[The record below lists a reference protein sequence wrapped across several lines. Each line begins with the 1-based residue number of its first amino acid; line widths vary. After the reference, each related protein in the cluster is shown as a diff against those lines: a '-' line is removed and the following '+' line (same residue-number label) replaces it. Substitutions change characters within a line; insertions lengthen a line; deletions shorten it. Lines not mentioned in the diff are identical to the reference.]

1 MGKGGPLGLAGEGS
15 YVEGAADGVLL
26 AGAVDGALVVLG
38 AARRAPPDFVGGVG
52 LLHELVPTPRAQL
65 VPARARLEPAV
76 RRVQGGAAQRALLLL
91 RERGRG
97 RPTSRLVRRRSLSGN
112 GIRGAVR
119 FRSRS
124 RRRRRRLRARGTR
137 RRDVAHRGNR
147 RKGHPTMSPRARRV
161 ATASTLPA
169 AGPRTRREL
178 SSSERARFTAV
189 GRSERSGFRAAARL
203 PSPRSRGP
211 ASQRLARS
219 LARGSAHAARC
230 LGRVAHRNPR
240 PNCGRRARTTH
251 RDGRERCDYNYGG
264 IKLCKQ

>member
-1 MGKGGPLGLAGEGS
+1 M
-15 YVEGAADGVLL
+15 
-26 AGAVDGALVVLG
+26 
-38 AARRAPPDFVGGVG
+38 
-52 LLHELVPTPRAQL
+52 
-65 VPARARLEPAV
+65 
-76 RRVQGGAAQRALLLL
+76 
-91 RERGRG
+91 
-97 RPTSRLVRRRSLSGN
+97 
-112 GIRGAVR
+112 R

-169 AGPRTRREL
+169 AGPRTRREM

-203 PSPRSRGP
+203 PSPRSHGP

-251 RDGRERCDYNYGG
+251 RDGRERCDYNTTEGSNCGNNDESTYVFERRAVSKNTLLCLSNTVSSIIYRVAPFSGG
-264 IKLCKQ
+264 GDRLSRDRRDETSRNSLSLTRRFGPAASPCTRRAAGEGPP